1 MTGAIHLKEAQTNL
15 FAPNKQTNPQTKSTK
30 KTSNLSKQIKTE
42 KKSHQKIYKNQSNK
56 TKKITRKRQE
66 AAARVADKYLF

>member
-42 KKSHQKIYKNQSNK
+42 KKATRKYTKINQTK
-56 TKKITRKRQE
+56 QKKITRKRQE